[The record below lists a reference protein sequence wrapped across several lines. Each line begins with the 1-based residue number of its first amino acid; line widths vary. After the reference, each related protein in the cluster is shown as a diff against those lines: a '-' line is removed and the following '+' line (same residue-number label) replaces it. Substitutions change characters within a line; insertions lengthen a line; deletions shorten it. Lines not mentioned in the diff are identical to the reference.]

1 MTLTTKKTFI
11 DSFLGKIT
19 MLKYTVVLPFID
31 REYADEC
38 IKSMKF
44 DPDSILL
51 VDNTVDN
58 IGIMKSHNAG
68 IDKMISDDSD
78 WLIILSA
85 AIVFGEP
92 GGLDFIAELEK
103 RAGFVAVEAA
113 SVFGWHLI
121 AFNKRTIEAVGR
133 WDENFTP
140 YGYDDLDL
148 SWRIRIA
155 FGLSGQLWQKVPVD
169 LRDKGMAHSIK
180 IGKIK
185 TQDNNKLRKY
195 FFEKWGGIT
204 PPIYKSPFNNKNNSV
219 KYFPEPEDPKGI
231 NNIKCK

>member
-1 MTLTTKKTFI
+1 M
-11 DSFLGKIT
+11 
-19 MLKYTVVLPFID
+19 KYTIVLPFID

-44 DPDSILL
+44 DPASILL

-68 IDKMISDDSD
+68 IAKMTADGSD

-85 AIVFGEP
+85 SVVFGEQ

-103 RAGFVAVEAA
+103 RPDFVAVEAA
-113 SVFGWHLI
+113 GVFGWHLI
-121 AFNKRTIEAVGR
+121 AFNKKTIEKVGR

-148 SWRIRIA
+148 SWRIQLA
-155 FGLSGQLWQKVPVD
+155 FDLTGVRPVWEKVPVD
-169 LRDKGMAHSIK
+169 LKDKGMGHSVK
-180 IGKIK
+180 TGKIK
-185 TQDNNKLRKY
+185 TQGNDKLRKY

-204 PPIYKSPFNNKNNSV
+204 PPIYKNPFNDKSNSV
-219 KYFPEPEDPKGI
+219 KYFPKPDDPKGI
-231 NNIKCK
+231 NNVKTNEILNEGGST